1 MINWQFFATAGLIS
15 GVLFIIA
22 FILWAIAAS
31 DFEISWYCEDTLNL
45 IATIILI
52 VVALFWLII
61 GIISGLNFIWDWGLI
76 E

>member
-1 MINWQFFATAGLIS
+1 MINWQFFATAGLVS
-15 GVLFIIA
+15 SVLLIIA
-22 FILWAIAAS
+22 LILWGITTTC
-31 DFEISWYCEDTLNL
+31 FEISWYCEDTLNL

-76 E
+76 V